1 MSQEIAFLGLGLMGA
16 PMAAN
21 LAHQGYSVIAWNRNS
36 DRPGIEIAQQ
46 GGATI
51 VSSIAEAVANAEIIL
66 TCVGDVPDVKE
77 VLLTDQGVINYAR
90 PNSLIVDMSTI
101 GSNAAKE
108 IQTELNKR
116 QLRFMDAPVSGGDIG
131 AINGTLTIMV
141 GGTPED
147 FAECKPLFEVM
158 GKNIYLCGEVGSGQ
172 GVKMCNQV
180 LCALYMVGLSEAMQ
194 MAKHQ
199 GIDPNLMVE
208 VCGSGAAGSW
218 ALSNLGP
225 KIIESDYEPGFAIA
239 HIIKDLRLVQEINQA
254 AGGHIPG
261 VELADRLFKMVQSM
275 DHGEGG
281 KQGTQAMI
289 RAYQELDIEA
299 KRG

>member
-1 MSQEIAFLGLGLMGA
+1 MSQEIAFLGLGLMGG

-21 LAHQGYSVIAWNRNS
+21 LARQGYNVSAWNRTS
-36 DRPGIEIAQQ
+36 DRPGVEIAKK

-51 VSSIAEAVANAEIIL
+51 VSSIAEALAKAEIIF
-66 TCVGDVPDVKE
+66 TCVGDVPDIQE
-77 VLLTDQGVINYAR
+77 VLLGDRGVINYAR

-101 GSNAAKE
+101 GSKAAKE
-108 IQTELNKR
+108 IKTELNKR

-180 LCALYMVGLSEAMQ
+180 LAALYMVGLSEAMEL
-194 MAKHQ
+194 AKHQ
-199 GIDPNLMVE
+199 GIDPNLIVE
-208 VCGSGAAGSW
+208 VCGTGAAGSW

-225 KIIESDYEPGFAIA
+225 KIIASDYEPGFAIA
-239 HIIKDLRLVQEINQA
+239 HIIKDLRLVQEINQSA
-254 AGGHIPG
+254 EVNLPG
-261 VELADRLFKMVQSM
+261 VDLADRLFKMVQSM
-275 DHGEGG
+275 DNGEGG
-281 KQGTQAMI
+281 KLGTQAMI
-289 RAYQELDIEA
+289 RAYQELDIS
-299 KRG
+299 